1 MANPY
6 FITGPVSSTVTS
18 DQIVFTGVVS
28 CSISADIVDLEGSV
42 TLSSITMKNTVLTPA
57 ANQVI
62 ALATITD
69 ACGVTGHAVFT
80 ATATNIDETLTA
92 TTPGQSV
99 ITQFK
104 TSNSPVWLLNNS
116 GTVAQTS
123 STLVTVPQTP
133 GSTDPSGVA
142 PVTGSGLSDGF
153 ILSFPTYTTGE
164 RLGGLSDLSG
174 LYLYYQFGD
183 GTNRGPLSFYNISG
197 SELSNWTTNLIGTSG
212 NATLTLSGG
221 VFDASNT
228 NPAYNRVEAQLS
240 AYNYLGA
247 SELSNYVS
255 DIPTNGAPPDISGLS
270 GVNYALN
277 ASGDVEVVLS
287 MTINEGDP
295 DQLTQSLLFEVS
307 GTDLSGI
314 YNITSPSGQLE
325 LSLNVGTNPTVSPS
339 VTLLGTGALT
349 QGQAYIYKVTP
360 YSDPATSGVAGNT
373 SVVSVTSTNVP
384 AAATA
389 DTTLGALTYNTA
401 TNTLYNPDVDCS
413 FAILLD
419 TSSNYETYTGYTAVP
434 TGSITFTPSG
444 GGTPV
449 TVASN
454 ALTFG
459 ATTATTISYE
469 QLSQGITYSAVINLA
484 NTDGT
489 NVSGLTTSGGTPTP
503 NPSAITDLVIVSTTS
518 GGGDPVEQVSYTDPN
533 TQYYTNEK
541 TYYVL
546 SDSANIVLISGD
558 LTDGSGAQTFNI
570 GTGEDVSYALTNDT
584 LYYLSLYPS
593 STEYPAPTVTDLPE
607 TSGSFITN
615 PDIPAD
621 ASAAMLGCL
630 QNVTYGESDTS
641 GTDCI
646 VNVYV
651 QADASYVIALD
662 QDPSGQTTTYSSS
675 TGIIQVAASSL
686 TGNPGVFTAGTKY
699 ANIIQV
705 RAYAKD
711 GDGNA
716 EYGTLRTF
724 DSYALATA
732 YLYTGATQPPD
743 SSNGDWLTTNSTD
756 PSGLQFIYK
765 VWNGG
770 YDISSGIFNSD
781 IQAVNGSTVGLPTK
795 WLVDALI
802 LVHPDGSGN
811 ALIDIDLTNPATTNY
826 RTASS
831 SITSVTVA
839 KNGTS
844 GVTTYTIDT
853 NIPLAATVPS
863 IGTTNNNCGNDAQI
877 KEINPN

>member
-6 FITGPVSSTVTS
+6 FIRVVTSTVTS
-18 DQIVFTGVVS
+18 DQIVFTGEVS
-28 CSISADIVDLEGSV
+28 CSISGDIVDLETGSV
-42 TLSSITMKNTVLTPA
+42 TLSSITMKNTVTSPA

-69 ACGVTGHAVFT
+69 ACGSTGNALFT
-80 ATATNIDETLTA
+80 ATATNIDETLTQ
-92 TTPGQSV
+92 TTPGDSV

-104 TSNSPVWLLNNS
+104 TSNSPVWLLNNA
-116 GTVAQTS
+116 GTVAQIS

-133 GSTDPSGVA
+133 GGSDGVA
-142 PVTGSGLSDGF
+142 DVTGSGLPDGF

-197 SELSNWTTNLIGTSG
+197 SELTNWTTNLIGTSG

-247 SELSNYVS
+247 STLSNYVS

-277 ASGDVEVVLS
+277 VSGDVEVVLS
-287 MTINEGDP
+287 MTINEGNP
-295 DQLTQSLLFEVS
+295 EQLTQSLLIEVD
-307 GTDLSGI
+307 GTTLSGN
-314 YNITSPSGQLE
+314 YNISSPSGQLE
-325 LSLNVGTNPTVSPS
+325 LSLNVGTNPTGSQT
-339 VTLLGTGALT
+339 VTLTGGSLT
-349 QGQAYIYKVTP
+349 QGQAYTYKVTP
-360 YSDPATSGVAGNT
+360 YSEQNLQGVAGNT

-389 DTTLGALTYNTA
+389 STTLGALTYDTA
-401 TNTLYNPDVDCS
+401 TNTLYNPDVDCT

-419 TSSNYETYTGYTAVP
+419 TSSNYERYTGYTAVP
-434 TGSITFTPSG
+434 TGSITFTPTDVGVSDE
-444 GGTPV
+444 TV

-454 ALTFG
+454 DLSFG
-459 ATTATTISYE
+459 DTTATIVDFSS
-469 QLSQGITYSAVINLA
+469 LVQGRTYSAVINLA
-484 NTDGT
+484 NVDGT

-518 GGGDPVEQVSYTDPN
+518 GGGVPVEQVSYTDPN
-533 TQYYTNEK
+533 TQYYTNER

-546 SDSANIVLISGD
+546 SDSALVVLISGD
-558 LTDGSGAQTFNI
+558 ITNGSGAQTFTI
-570 GTGEDVSYALTNDT
+570 GSGEDVNYDLTNDT

-593 STEYPAPTVTDLPE
+593 SDEYPAPTVTDLPE
-607 TSGSFITN
+607 TSGSFLTN
-615 PDIPAD
+615 AAIPAD

-630 QNVTYGESDTS
+630 QDVSYSDTITT

-646 VNVYV
+646 VSVYV
-651 QADASYVIALD
+651 QADASYVIALN

-686 TGNPGVFTAGTKY
+686 AGYTAAFTAGVNYT
-699 ANIIQV
+699 NIIQV
-705 RAYAKD
+705 RPYAKD
-711 GDGNA
+711 ANDNA
-716 EYGTLRTF
+716 EYGPLTTF

-732 YLYTGATQPPD
+732 YLYTGATQPPVT
-743 SSNGDWLTTNSTD
+743 SNGDWLTTTD
-756 PSGLQFIYK
+756 ISNNFVFIYK

-770 YDISSGIFNSD
+770 YDDASGNFSAD
-781 IQAVNGSTVGLPTK
+781 VQAVNGSGAGLPTK
-795 WLVDALI
+795 WLVDNLI
-802 LVHPDGSGN
+802 LVHPDGSNN
-811 ALIDIDLTNPATTNY
+811 ALIEVNLTNPQLSNY
-826 RTASS
+826 RTNASD
-831 SITSVTVA
+831 ITSVVVA
-839 KNGTS
+839 KTGNS
-844 GVTTYTIDT
+844 GVTTYTIGT
-853 NIPLAATVPS
+853 SISSLFTVPS
-863 IGTTNNNCGNDAQI
+863 IGTTNNNCGTDAQI